1 MYYTKPILLIFIIVA
16 THSFQL
22 KGQNTPS
29 VRWEPRLSL
38 SHKINN
44 RWSYNAAIRFR
55 QRFNDYKESE
65 ASFKM
70 DRWDIIGFGTYSF
83 FGSRKLSLGY
93 MYRRSNPLEEEKGFE
108 HRFTQQFA
116 FLTDLNGY
124 SLVNKFQIEERI
136 LNANYLTRLRYAIS
150 TDFPLQGESLD
161 AGEYYLI
168 AGNELLYAFNS
179 KGDELENRFLVG
191 AGKLLRNGQKFE
203 LSLVSRNSDLIS
215 SARDHILQIESVYY
229 FSW

>member
-1 MYYTKPILLIFIIVA
+1 MYFTKSILLLFIIVSTYSTELNA
-16 THSFQL
+16 Q
-22 KGQNTPS
+22 KRPS
-29 VRWEPRLSL
+29 VRWEPRLSF
-38 SHKINN
+38 SHKINS

-55 QRFNDYKESE
+55 QRFNNYGESE
-65 ASFKM
+65 SNFKM

-93 MYRRSNPLEEEKGFE
+93 MYRRSNPLEEEKGYE

-116 FLTDLNGY
+116 FITDLNGFR
-124 SLVNKFQIEERI
+124 LVNKFLIEERI
-136 LNANYLTRLRYAIS
+136 RNTDYLTRLRYSIS

-161 AGEYYLI
+161 PDEYYLVT
-168 AGNELLYAFNS
+168 GNELVYAFNS
-179 KGDELENRFLVG
+179 KGHELENRFLLGV
-191 AGKLLRNGQKFE
+191 GKLLRNGQKFQ